1 MGDDSL
7 IPISDEQ
14 ARQMDPMDA
23 LVLKLFATMATQ
35 PGIRMVAM

>member
-14 ARQMDPMDA
+14 ARHHAFYMTPFGTLLMNVVSD
-23 LVLKLFATMATQ
+23 
-35 PGIRMVAM
+35 